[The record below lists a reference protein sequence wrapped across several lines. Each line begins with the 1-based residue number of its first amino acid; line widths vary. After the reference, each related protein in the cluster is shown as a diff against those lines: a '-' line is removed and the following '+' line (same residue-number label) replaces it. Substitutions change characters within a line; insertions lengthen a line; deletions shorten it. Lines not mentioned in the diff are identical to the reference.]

1 MASAGMLDKNQ
12 ITAEQATFRAFA
24 NSYMRELNSGLPIFH
39 RVGERNFDCLEISLP
54 SRRAVLRIEIKSRS
68 LCGMHLF
75 GRIWMRQDVG
85 ANWHE
90 IEPILAIHLL
100 VLGASEAG
108 SATHRQVDV
117 ELLERILQSC
127 QATKRYLDAADR
139 APPPIGFIAAE
150 QSLYFGHPLHPTPK
164 SLQGM
169 TNWQQTAYAPELR
182 GGFQLTYF
190 AAAAHLV
197 REDSAGMAVEPIVE
211 SLLGNDAGKMNAGD
225 SEVLI
230 PMHPLQAEALML
242 DPKVRSLMASGQI
255 RHLGPAGPLFTAT
268 SSVRTVYCEDAAWMP
283 KFSLPVRI
291 TNSKRVN
298 RRYEL
303 EAGVALARLFER
315 AGINTFDPRL
325 GFLHDG
331 AYLTLDIPGQAESG
345 FEVIFRENPF
355 RHRAGDPVITVSAL
369 TAEPLPG
376 GVSLLKSVV
385 RRIAR
390 DKDISVGEACRRWFT
405 CYLDCALDPL
415 VRLYDRFGV
424 ALEAHQQNSLLD
436 LSREGLP
443 SRYLYRDSQG
453 FYLSNSFKERWYG
466 LVPEIVQIRSLFFD
480 DREIR
485 ERFSYY
491 LIVNQIFSV
500 VARAGHDGLA
510 SEAELLGILRER
522 LKKLAGELPGAG
534 GEFAASLLDKPNITA
549 KANLAIRLQ
558 DVDELADG
566 GSMIYTHFPNP
577 LSRAGLFIAAEQAH
591 AIAS

>member
-1 MASAGMLDKNQ
+1 MIDKNQ
-12 ITAEQATFRAFA
+12 VAAEQATFRGFT
-24 NSYMRELNSGLPIFH
+24 NSYLRELNSGVPVFH
-39 RVGERNFDCLEISLP
+39 RIGERNFDCVEISLP
-54 SRRAVLRIEIKSRS
+54 SRRSLLRIEIKSRS

-75 GRIWMRQDVG
+75 GRIWLRQDVG
-85 ANWHE
+85 ASWYE
-90 IEPILAIHLL
+90 IEPILAVHLL
-100 VLGASEAG
+100 VLGAREAG
-108 SATHRQVDV
+108 SAAHRQADV
-117 ELLERILQSC
+117 ELIERILQSC

-139 APPPIGFIAAE
+139 TQSPQAGFIAAE

-169 TNWQQTAYAPELR
+169 TNWQQDAYAPELR

-197 REDSAGMAVEPIVE
+197 REDSAGMAVSPIIG
-211 SLLGNDAGKMNAGD
+211 SLLGNDVGKMVAADG
-225 SEVLI
+225 EMLM

-242 DPKVRSLMASGQI
+242 DPRVRALMASGQI

-268 SSVRTVYCEDAAWMP
+268 SSVRTVYYEGAAWMP

-298 RRYEL
+298 RRHEL
-303 EAGVALARLFER
+303 EAGVAMARLFER
-315 AGINTFDPRL
+315 AGINTFDSRL
-325 GFLHDG
+325 GFLHDS
-331 AYLTLDIPGQAESG
+331 AYVTLDIPGQVESG

-355 RHRAGDPVITVSAL
+355 RDRADDPVITVSAL

-376 GVSLLKSVV
+376 GISLLESVV
-385 RRIAR
+385 RDVAR
-390 DKDISVGEACRRWFT
+390 DQDISVREACRRWFV
-405 CYLDCALDPL
+405 CYLDCTLDPL

-436 LSREGLP
+436 LSQQGLP

-453 FYLSNSFKERWYG
+453 FYLSNSFKARWYG
-466 LVPEIVQIRSLFFD
+466 LVPEVAQIRSLFFD

-500 VARAGHDGLA
+500 VARAGHDSLA
-510 SEAELLGILRER
+510 SEAELLGILRAC
-522 LKKLAGELPGAG
+522 LKKLAGELSGAG
-534 GEFAASLLDKPNITA
+534 GEFATSLLDKPNITA

-558 DVDELADG
+558 DVDELAD
-566 GSMIYTHFPNP
+566 SSSTIYTHFPNP